1 MGGIQYVK
9 VYIMNT
15 LFVLAYFKC
24 LWLPFHPFRLWD
36 LQAGQLLQTMVG
48 HSDRVAAV
56 ALTADGE
63 KALSASS
70 DGSINVW
77 STDVHSR

>member
-1 MGGIQYVK
+1 MYVC
-9 VYIMNT
+9 VRYMYIYIYIF
-15 LFVLAYFKC
+15 LC
-24 LWLPFHPFRLWD
+24 HLPTNPTRLWD

-48 HSDRVAAV
+48 HSDRVTAI

-63 KALSASS
+63 KALSGSS

-77 STDVHSR
+77 STNMHSR